1 MIVDLTAIN
10 TNKEKTIDML
20 YKETT
25 TACPVSSIQ
34 DAGNIVNMHCP
45 CPPPPP
51 PPDELKFTAYKK
63 VVASYDEAVKIAVD
77 KKLSLGEPAV
87 IPFFNGDD
95 IELLFAI
102 GSMTSTPFIKDS
114 ATMDNLDNAWIIEPG
129 TGKQILIVDWIK
141 KMKSDILTIINTS
154 NKQQSNINKKIDA
167 SISELKETIAVQN
180 KALNTKIDKSVSS
193 LQSQISK
200 IDSSVHNMPNILASD
215 KVFINALVNSIY
227 SNDSFKNNLQAIIEQ
242 NLVEFAS
249 NYQYKTFYGTLYE

>member
-1 MIVDLTAIN
+1 
-10 TNKEKTIDML
+10 ML

-25 TACPVSSIQ
+25 TACPVSDIQ
-34 DAGNIVNMHCP
+34 DAGNIVNMQCPCPPPPPRP

-63 VVASYDEAVKIAVD
+63 VVGSYDEAVKIAVD
-77 KKLSLGEPAV
+77 KNLSLGEPAV

-141 KMKSDILTIINTS
+141 KMKTDILNIINTS
-154 NKQQSNINKKIDA
+154 NKQQNNINKKIDA
-167 SISELKETIAVQN
+167 SISELKETIAAQN

-227 SNDSFKNNLQAIIEQ
+227 SNESFKNNLQAIIEQ

>member
-1 MIVDLTAIN
+1 
-10 TNKEKTIDML
+10 ML

-25 TACPVSSIQ
+25 TACPVSDIQ
-34 DAGNIVNMHCP
+34 DAGNIVNIHCP

-63 VVASYDEAVKIAVD
+63 VVGSYDEAVKIAVD

-141 KMKSDILTIINTS
+141 KMKSDILNIINTS
-154 NKQQSNINKKIDA
+154 NKQQSNINKKTA
-167 SISELKETIAVQN
+167 PTQN
-180 KALNTKIDKSVSS
+180 KNGNRNKNVPIA
-193 LQSQISK
+193 SQKYAPIT
-200 IDSSVHNMPNILASD
+200 DTGR
-215 KVFINALVNSIY
+215 
-227 SNDSFKNNLQAIIEQ
+227 SNP
-242 NLVEFAS
+242 
-249 NYQYKTFYGTLYE
+249 